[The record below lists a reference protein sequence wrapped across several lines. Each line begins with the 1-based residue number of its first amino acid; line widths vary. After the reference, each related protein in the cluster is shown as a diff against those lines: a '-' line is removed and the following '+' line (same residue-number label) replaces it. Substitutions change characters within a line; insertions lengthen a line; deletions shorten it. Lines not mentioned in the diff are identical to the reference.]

1 MKRIVFA
8 LLLGMMF
15 TGLAFAANQDFT
27 LVNKT
32 GAEIAELYISPAS
45 TDEWGE
51 DVLTVDTL
59 AAGDKC
65 HIRFSQDANADF
77 WDLMIVDNDG
87 VSVEWPNVK
96 LTALSKITITLENGE
111 PVASYE

>member
-8 LLLGMMF
+8 LILGMMF
-15 TGLAFAANQDFT
+15 TGFAFAGDQDFT
-27 LVNKT
+27 LVNRT

-51 DVLTVDTL
+51 DVLSVDTL

-65 HIRFSQDANADF
+65 HIRFSRDETAAF
-77 WDLMIVDNDG
+77 WDLMIVDYDG
-87 VSVEWPNVK
+87 ISIEWPSVK
-96 LTALSKITITLENGE
+96 LTAISKITITIENGE